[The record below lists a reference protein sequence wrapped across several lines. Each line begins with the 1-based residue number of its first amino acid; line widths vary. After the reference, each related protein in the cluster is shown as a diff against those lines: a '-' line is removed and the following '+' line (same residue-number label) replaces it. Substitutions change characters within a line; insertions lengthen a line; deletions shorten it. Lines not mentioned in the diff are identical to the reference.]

1 MVSIFFW
8 YKISRGVLEFLY
20 TIYGCFY
27 PNRGFWRL
35 ALLDVQCY
43 ICNRKRV
50 RSFSDKILYTD
61 YG

>member
-8 YKISRGVLEFLY
+8 YKISRGVPEFLY

-27 PNRGFWRL
+27 PKRGFWRL

-43 ICNRKRV
+43 IFNRKRV

>member
-1 MVSIFFW
+1 MFSIFFW

-27 PNRGFWRL
+27 PNRGFSL
-35 ALLDVQCY
+35 PALLLPQLY
-43 ICNRKRV
+43 IYNIKVV
-50 RSFSDKILYTD
+50 RSFSNKILYTD

>member
-8 YKISRGVLEFLY
+8 YKISRRVGDLLY

-27 PNRGFWRL
+27 PNRGFSL
-35 ALLDVQCY
+35 PALLFPQLY
-43 ICNRKRV
+43 IYNIKVV
-50 RSFSDKILYTD
+50 RSFSNKILYTD